1 MKDPRLNKSE
11 QQLLFSLRSRTL
23 DVKKNFENQYRDVL
37 CSTCRLF
44 PETQE
49 HLLQCPEIVKKMN
62 VVNVKHSELN
72 AEDIYSDIE
81 QQIKIV
87 KIFTQVL
94 EIRRQLINKEDLQLD
109 S

>member
-1 MKDPRLNKSE
+1 
-11 QQLLFSLRSRTL
+11 
-23 DVKKNFENQYRDVL
+23 
-37 CSTCRLF
+37 
-44 PETQE
+44 
-49 HLLQCPEIVKKMN
+49 MN

-81 QQIKIV
+81 KQIKIV

-94 EIRRQLINKEDLQLD
+94 EIRRQLMNKEDLQLD